1 MGKYEFKLLL
11 KSSVKGSLHSA
22 ARTLARSFKNSK
34 DVKVKIDVDPIS
46 I

>member
-1 MGKYEFKLLL
+1 MQEM
-11 KSSVKGSLHSA
+11 LHST
-22 ARTLARSFKNSK
+22 ARIFIEAFKDSK